1 MEFILIT
8 IFFLLIYVI
17 LFGPSET
24 YEDPSSYEKYDSGY
38 GKWNYYDKYEK
49 SSYDDNYRYY
59 EYDDYK
65 KTQERKKQDQLASEL
80 AQLQQLIISD
90 FTSAPY
96 SDKIE
101 TPTLNGQ
108 VCWEYTFED
117 KTKVKIIGKS
127 IYYIKNNLQ
136 TKYTVTQSI
145 RNDFVA
151 LANAMNKKTKHR
163 YNRTN
168 YNYTNNTTPNTE
180 TKDPKRKRYD
190 SLLDKINLR
199 EQQLK
204 TCQPDER
211 QSLTNEL
218 NVYKKKANE
227 MKVKYNF

>member
-1 MEFILIT
+1 MEFLLIP

-17 LFGPSET
+17 FFGPSET
-24 YEDPSSYEKYDSGY
+24 YEDPSSYHKYD
-38 GKWNYYDKYEK
+38 NYYDKYEK
-49 SSYDDNYRYY
+49 SSYNDNYRYY

-65 KTQERKKQDQLASEL
+65 KTQERRKQDQLASEL
-80 AQLQQLIISD
+80 AQIQQLIISD

-96 SDKIE
+96 SDKIK

-117 KTKVKIIGKS
+117 KTIVKIIDRD
-127 IYYIKNNLQ
+127 IYYIKNNVQ
-136 TKYTVTQSI
+136 TKYTVAQSI
-145 RNDFVA
+145 RNEFVA

-168 YNYTNNTTPNTE
+168 NNYTQTSEKTKTE

-190 SLLDKINLR
+190 SLLEKINLR

-227 MKVKYNF
+227 MKKKYNF